1 VLLFFGCAFK
11 EKRKITIMP
20 ENNLSPRQ
28 KMIGMMYLVLTA
40 MLALN
45 VQREILDAFVVIE
58 DGTASSLRSLEKRNG
73 SLYSEFKFA
82 HGLDPLKTGSYWEGA
97 NSVQQESDHLVSRI
111 DSLKSQI
118 IAATEGI
125 EPSVADTIS
134 LLNLDKIDQY
144 NDATRILAGEKE
156 DASTGEAHQLRV
168 KIESFAQYVNGTMG
182 TLHLDSLSM
191 PFDFSER
198 LVEDKMVNWEMR
210 TFYEIPMAA
219 CIAIL
224 TKLQNDVRT
233 IEYNAV
239 SQMLSAVD
247 VDDIPVDTV
256 IARVVPRSQYIILGE
271 TYQSDI
277 FLSAY
282 NSTTQPEI
290 EFDGP
295 GDMVIED
302 GMGKLS
308 FRPATHGSFDYKG
321 QIVIHDKKGN
331 PRKFP
336 FESSYMVVKPSAS
349 VSPTK
354 MNVLYVGPKN
364 PLSISVPGIPEDKVS
379 VSISGGNQIRKTGAG
394 LYEADMVLSS
404 PANVEVIVKAEMDGG
419 VKEMARMTFRVKKLP
434 TPYVRFG
441 SVKNSGRMDAF
452 DLINSSLIAEYDPD
466 FVFQLPLTVV
476 EFKLIVNR
484 GDDNVDRLISGRKL
498 RQQDEELMRSLKP
511 GTVVYLEDMRVKDAS
526 GRVLPANNIKITVKN

>member
-1 VLLFFGCAFK
+1 
-11 EKRKITIMP
+11 
-20 ENNLSPRQ
+20 
-28 KMIGMMYLVLTA
+28 MYLVLTA

-58 DGTASSLRSLEKRNG
+58 DGTAASLKSLEKRNN

-82 HGLDPLKTGSYWEGA
+82 HGLDPEKTGIYWNGA
-97 NSVQQESDHLVSRI
+97 NALQEESNFLVTSI
-111 DSLKSQI
+111 DSLKSAI
-118 IAATEGI
+118 IAATERI
-125 EPSVADTIS
+125 EPEQADTIS
-134 LLNLDKIDQY
+134 LCYLEKIDQY

-156 DASTGEAHQLRV
+156 DASTGAAHHLRNQ
-168 KIESFAQYVNGTMG
+168 IESFARQVNT
-182 TLHLDSLSM
+182 TLQQLKLDTLSM
-191 PFDFSER
+191 PFDFR
-198 LVEDKMVNWEMR
+198 DRMVEDRMVNWEMR

-219 CIAIL
+219 CVAIL

-271 TYQSDI
+271 TYESDI

-290 EFDGP
+290 NLNGS
-295 GDMVIED
+295 GDLVVED

-308 FRPATHGSFDYKG
+308 FKPTGQGQFDYNG
-321 QIVIHDKKGN
+321 EIVIHDKKGN

-336 FESSYMVVKPSAS
+336 FESSYTVVKPSAS

-364 PLSISVPGIPEDKVS
+364 PLSISVPGVPDEKVS
-379 VSISGGNQIRKTGAG
+379 VTITGGNRIRKIGPG
-394 LYEADMVLSS
+394 MYEADMVLGS
-404 PANVEVIVKAEMDGG
+404 PRDIDVIVKAEMDGG
-419 VKEMARMTFRVKKLP
+419 LKEMAKTSFRVKKLP

-441 SVKNSGRMDAF
+441 PIKNSGKMDAF
-452 DLINSSLIAEYDPD
+452 DLINNSLIAEYDQD
-466 FVFQLPLTVV
+466 FVFPLPLTVV
-476 EFKLIVNR
+476 EFNMVIDKGEVVERHIV
-484 GDDNVDRLISGRKL
+484 GRKARSEDQALLNSL
-498 RQQDEELMRSLKP
+498 RP
-511 GTVVYLEDMRVKDAS
+511 GAIVYLEDILVRDAS
-526 GRVLPANNIKITVKN
+526 GRVLPTNNIKITVKN